1 RPMSAGSS
9 CLSSERTGGS
19 EPPVFLLMPVTGAQA
34 QGGNLSA
41 ISSPT
46 VTGFTGFVL
55 SRTVDADDAGGV
67 ADDGAVDDGVAVGAS
82 SLEVAAGVAAVA
94 AAGGSCGVDGD
105 ATREPSPPLGARQSM
120 ISRWGRVFIPNAVFI
135 GRRSRFAIGYTY
147 SPRSMRITAT
157 CSSRFV

>member
-1 RPMSAGSS
+1 M
-9 CLSSERTGGS
+9 
-19 EPPVFLLMPVTGAQA
+19 
-34 QGGNLSA
+34 
-41 ISSPT
+41 SSPT

-55 SRTVDADDAGGV
+55 SRTVDADDAGEV
-67 ADDGAVDDGVAVGAS
+67 ADDGAVDGVAVGAP
-82 SLEVAAGVAAVA
+82 SLEVAAEV

-105 ATREPSPPLGARQSM
+105 CTRAPSPPLGARQST

-135 GRRSRFAIGYTY
+135 GRRSRLAIGYTC